1 MSNDNIQKNLLF
13 LKIVE
18 KSTFTNRQI
27 QIIHNIC
34 NKENRLEGISSGAYY
49 REVKQC
55 KDKVRRLYYSLILL
69 GLMDIIN
76 NEQLI
81 TLNMAVEKLH
91 KLKDNNQDIHHDVSL
106 DSVMKIIEQ
115 MLDKM
120 ILL

>member
-1 MSNDNIQKNLLF
+1 MSNNNIQKNLLF
-13 LKIVE
+13 SKIIE

-27 QIIHNIC
+27 QIIHNIH
-34 NKENRLEGISSGAYY
+34 NKESRPKEISSGAYY

-55 KDKVRRLYYSLILL
+55 KAKIRRLYYSLILL

-81 TLNMAVEKLH
+81 TLNLAVERLY
-91 KLKDNNQDIHHDVSL
+91 KLKDNNQDIHHDISL
-106 DSVMKIIEQ
+106 KPVIDIIER

-120 ILL
+120 ILS

>member
-1 MSNDNIQKNLLF
+1 MVNNNIQKNSLF
-13 LKIVE
+13 LKIIE

-27 QIIHNIC
+27 QIIHNIY
-34 NKENRLEGISSGAYY
+34 NRENRPKGISSGAYY

-55 KDKVRRLYYSLILL
+55 KAKIRRLYYSIIIL

-81 TLNMAVEKLH
+81 TLNLAVERLY
-91 KLKDNNQDIHHDVSL
+91 KLKDNSQDIHHDISIS
-106 DSVMKIIEQ
+106 SVIGIIEQ

>member
-1 MSNDNIQKNLLF
+1 MSNDNIQKSLLF
-13 LKIVE
+13 LKIIE

-27 QIIHNIC
+27 QIIYNIL
-34 NKENRLEGISSGAYY
+34 NKESRPKGISSGAYY

-55 KDKVRRLYYSLILL
+55 KAKVRRLYYSIVLL

-81 TLNMAVEKLH
+81 TLNMAVERLY
-91 KLKDNNQDIHHDVSL
+91 KLKDNSQDIHHNVSVN
-106 DSVMKIIEQ
+106 SVIDIIEQ

>member
-1 MSNDNIQKNLLF
+1 MSNNNIQKNLLF

-18 KSTFTNRQI
+18 KSTFTTRQI
-27 QIIHNIC
+27 QIIHNVY

-55 KDKVRRLYYSLILL
+55 KEKIRRLYYSLILL

-76 NEQLI
+76 KEQLI
-81 TLNMAVEKLH
+81 TLNLAVEKIY
-91 KLKDNNQDIHHDVSL
+91 KLKDNTQDRHHDVSPNAVI
-106 DSVMKIIEQ
+106 DIIEQ

>member
-1 MSNDNIQKNLLF
+1 MSNNNIQKSLLF
-13 LKIVE
+13 LKIIE

-27 QIIHNIC
+27 EIIHNIH
-34 NKENRLEGISSGAYY
+34 NKERRPKGISSGAYY

-55 KDKVRRLYYSLILL
+55 KAKIRSLYYSLILL
-69 GLMDIIN
+69 GLMGIIK

-81 TLNMAVEKLH
+81 TLNLAIERLH
-91 KLKDNNQDIHHDVSL
+91 RLKDNNQDIHHDVSINPVI
-106 DSVMKIIEQ
+106 DIIEH